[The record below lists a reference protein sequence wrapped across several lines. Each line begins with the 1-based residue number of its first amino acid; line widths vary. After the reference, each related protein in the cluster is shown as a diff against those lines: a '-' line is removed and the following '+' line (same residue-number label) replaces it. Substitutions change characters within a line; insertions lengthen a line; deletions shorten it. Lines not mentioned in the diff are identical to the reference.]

1 MFAADGEGNPDG
13 MATNGNPAI
22 AIGEAALTGW
32 RGKAGRAVAKP
43 IAARTRFSVEQV
55 EAALGFALLA
65 YAVYRIARP
74 LFAAARR
81 SA

>member
-1 MFAADGEGNPDG
+1 MS
-13 MATNGNPAI
+13 TNGSPAI

-32 RGKAGRAVAKP
+32 RGTAGRAVAKP

-55 EAALGFALLA
+55 EAALGFALLL

-74 LFAAARR
+74 LVTAARR
-81 SA
+81 TH